1 LTGVFRLVAPRR
13 RGRLKKNTVGW
24 RATFRTGHVQ
34 GGLKLPDAKGIAPD
48 LPGETLQDN
57 ASLQDNTTAFW
68 PKVWWSIVDYKIGI
82 IPLPIF
88 LILFAVIAGFALTG
102 KVPSDILMSIVL
114 LSMGGFTCAELG
126 KRIPIIRN
134 IGAAAI
140 FATFIPSYLAF
151 HQFLPASILDS
162 VREFTKDSN
171 FLYLFIACIIVGSI
185 LGMDRAVLIKGFL
198 KIFIPLAAGSVAGAL
213 VGTLVGVLLG
223 LGAYHTFFFVVIP
236 IMAGGIG
243 EGAIPL
249 SIGYSQILHQPQ
261 GDLFAQVLPPV
272 MLGSLTAILLAGT
285 LNYVG
290 KKYPH
295 LTGEGRLQ
303 PGDNEELER
312 EEEAAEA
319 RIDVATVGAAVVTA
333 VTLYLIGALAQRLF
347 DFPAPVV
354 MLMIAVALKLTRAV
368 SPSLQVGAFH
378 VYKFF
383 STAVTYPLLF
393 AMTPWD
399 KLVAAFTLS
408 YVITIVSVVVTIMT
422 TAFFVGGWL
431 KMYPIDTAIVTA
443 CHSGQGGTGDVA
455 ILTAANRMQ
464 LMPFAQIA
472 TRIGGALTVTVVL
485 IVLTQIG

>member
-1 LTGVFRLVAPRR
+1 MQNAESGASAGSSRTEGVAPNR
-13 RGRLKKNTVGW
+13 
-24 RATFRTGHVQ
+24 
-34 GGLKLPDAKGIAPD
+34 
-48 LPGETLQDN
+48 
-57 ASLQDNTTAFW
+57 
-68 PKVWWSIVDYKIGI
+68 WWSIVDFKIGI

-88 LILFAVIAGFALTG
+88 LILFAVIGGFAATG
-102 KVPSDILMSIVL
+102 TVPSDILMAIVL

-140 FATFIPSYLAF
+140 FATFIPSFLAF
-151 HQFLPASILDS
+151 HHLLPDSILGS
-162 VREFTKDSN
+162 VTEFTKSSN
-171 FLYLFIACIIVGSI
+171 FLYLFISCIIVGSI
-185 LGMDRAVLIKGFL
+185 LGMDRGVLVQGFL
-198 KIFIPLAAGSVAGAL
+198 KIFIPLAAGSIAGGV

-223 LGAYHTFFFVVIP
+223 LGAYHTFFFVVVP
-236 IMAGGIG
+236 IMAGGVG

-272 MLGSLTAILLAGT
+272 MLGSLTAIVLAGT
-285 LNYVG
+285 LNFVG
-290 KKYPH
+290 KRYPH

-303 PGDNEELER
+303 PGEHDELAFEED
-312 EEEAAEA
+312 ADDDHV
-319 RIDVATVGAAVVTA
+319 DVTTIAAAVVTA

-347 DFPAPVV
+347 GFPAPVA
-354 MLMIAVALKLTRAV
+354 MLVIAVILKLARAV
-368 SPSLQVGAFH
+368 SPSLQLGSFH

-393 AMTPWD
+393 AIGVALTPWD
-399 KLVAAFTLS
+399 KLVAAFTLP
-408 YVITIVSVVVTIMT
+408 YLLTIVSTVVAVIATG
-422 TAFFVGGWL
+422 FFVGGWM

-455 ILTAANRMQ
+455 ILTAGNRMQ

-472 TRIGGALTVTVVL
+472 TRIGGAITVTTVL
-485 IVLTQIG
+485 ILLTQIG